1 MSTMA
6 DRLLDAMRESAARQY
21 GTERV
26 TELAHALQ
34 CAELAA
40 DAGCDEE
47 MVLAC
52 LLHDIGRY
60 AVAQEDISDTLEQVA
75 ASAASGAKRR
85 GHHDAGADLIAP
97 YVPERVAFLVRAHAD
112 AKRYL
117 CAAEPGYYQTL
128 SGGSKRTLALQGGIM
143 TPDEAARA
151 AEHPWWPD
159 AVRLRRW
166 DDDAKIVGK
175 PTRPLS
181 AWETLV
187 RKYLTAPRLGAAPV
201 RTIRELDATLTPA
214 SRRGRGRPFDP
225 LAPGEG

>member
-1 MSTMA
+1 MSAMA

-34 CAELAA
+34 CADLAA
-40 DAGCDEE
+40 GAGNDEE

-52 LLHDIGRY
+52 LLHDVGRY
-60 AVAQEDISDTLEQVA
+60 AVAQEDISDTLEQVTA
-75 ASAASGAKRR
+75 RGATRR

-117 CAAEPGYYQTL
+117 CAADPGYYDTL
-128 SGGSKRTLALQGGIM
+128 SRGSKHTLALQGGIM
-143 TPDEAARA
+143 TPEEAARA
-151 AEHPWWPD
+151 AAHPWWPD
-159 AVRLRRW
+159 AVCLRRW
-166 DDDAKIVGK
+166 DDEAKIVGK

-181 AWETLV
+181 AWEALV
-187 RKYLTAPRLGAAPV
+187 RKHFTAPR
-201 RTIRELDATLTPA
+201 
-214 SRRGRGRPFDP
+214 
-225 LAPGEG
+225 